1 MSMLS
6 KISVSVMV
14 ATALFG
20 ASMRL
25 PAASCIL
32 SNAPSEKACKPGC
45 CANKTCCKT
54 SQKNTAPPVQP
65 LAKSGSDQQNIAAL
79 PAMVAVA
86 VLNQAATTE
95 SPIFSSAECTAHSP
109 APLTLICIRLI

>member
-32 SNAPSEKACKPGC
+32 SNMPSEKACTPGC

-65 LAKSGSDQQNIAAL
+65 LAKSGFNQQNIVAL

-86 VLNQAATTE
+86 LPNPAVATE
-95 SPIFSSAECTAHSP
+95 SPVFSSAECTAHSP
-109 APLTLICIRLI
+109 APLALICIRLI